1 MGHSLYE
8 PLSLRGKMIERIKFR
23 LLLLIV
29 LASTLEAC
37 APLKGIGKSLGDLFK
52 DIVPKL
58 R

>member
-1 MGHSLYE
+1 
-8 PLSLRGKMIERIKFR
+8 MIERIKFR